1 MEKRHR
7 KQSLKQAISNLVD
20 HQKKIVSILPE
31 IDQMNLRRMHLMSI
45 FGMLLAA
52 SHVVL
57 FTYFTVADS
66 DSEAFWRL
74 GILTTHSILLSIQV
88 LIFIITT
95 FVRIRKIKLPRM
107 YIHAL
112 IALAVVS
119 VIAVGIALV
128 SLDQLVTTAITP
140 LLVICI
146 FIAMLFTIRPM
157 ASVPLFLGTYVVYYF
172 TIGLY
177 QPDQAILLSNRVNG
191 LTAVVMGM
199 FLALVIWRNTTR
211 DFLQKQ
217 FIAKQQKELEE
228 KNNELAL
235 LAAVDGLTGLLNR
248 RELDKSLKAVLEES
262 NLNNRPLSLILLDID
277 HFKAY
282 NDLYGHVHGDECL
295 RRVASLLLQSV
306 QPHADLVARYGG
318 EEFVIILPNTSA
330 EAARELSENI
340 RAAIVGLHI
349 RNEGNPPL
357 QLVSASFGVLTLHLP
372 TDLDAPQILNE
383 VDTLMYAAKAQG
395 RNRVASA

>member
-7 KQSLKQAISNLVD
+7 KRFLKQAIFNLVD
-20 HQKKIVSILPE
+20 HQKEIVSILPE

-52 SHVVL
+52 SHVIL
-57 FTYFTVADS
+57 FAYFTIADS
-66 DSEAFWRL
+66 ESEVFWRL
-74 GILTTHSILLSIQV
+74 GILTTHSILLSIQA

-95 FVRIRKIKLPRM
+95 FVRIRKIKLPRSG
-107 YIHAL
+107 IHAL
-112 IALAVVS
+112 ISVAVVS

-157 ASVPLFLGTYVVYYF
+157 ASVSLFLGTYVVYYF

-191 LTAVVMGM
+191 LTAVLMGM

-248 RELDKSLKAVLEES
+248 RELDKSLSVVLKES
-262 NLNNRPLSLILLDID
+262 NLNHTLSLILLDID

-295 RRVASLLLQSV
+295 RRVAGLLLKSV
-306 QPHADLVARYGG
+306 QSPEALVARFGG
-318 EEFVIILPNTSA
+318 EEFVIILPGSPLQ
-330 EAARELSENI
+330 EAKELAENI
-340 RAAIVGLHI
+340 RIAIVGLHI

-357 QLVSASFGVLTLHLP
+357 QLVSASFGVLTVKLP
-372 TDLDAPQILNE
+372 TTLNASQILNE
-383 VDTLMYAAKAQG
+383 VDTLMYAAKNQG
-395 RNRVASA
+395 RNLVVSA